1 MDNQT
6 KRLIDERAREKLD
19 EVRPKMEEYD
29 MSITDLGP
37 FLLEL
42 FRTVYGLRVN
52 CSYDI
57 HACLIVYGR
66 ENAKTEIWVYYDP
79 EKSDGDSLAE
89 DFIQDFVNGL
99 DARGLR
105 PLQFQVLCKMR
116 YGTGGDD
123 FDSYSEPIG
132 KAGGLDV
139 VASLGTIPKDHPLN
153 CGWFRSV
160 EGNDGPMDEDLEDLY
175 YYD

>member
-1 MDNQT
+1 MDGQT

-29 MSITDLGP
+29 MSTDLEP

-42 FRTVYGLRVN
+42 FRAVYGLRVS
-52 CSYDI
+52 CSHDI
-57 HACLIVYGR
+57 HAFLTVDIR

-79 EKSDGDSLAE
+79 QVSDWDSLAE

-99 DARGLR
+99 DAQGLR
-105 PLQFQVLCKMR
+105 PLQFEVVCKLR
-116 YGTGGDD
+116 YGTSGED
-123 FDSYSEPIG
+123 FNSHSEAIG

-139 VASLGTIPKDHPLN
+139 VASLGTIPDDHPLN

-160 EGNDGPMDEDLEDLY
+160 EGDDGSMDEDLEELY
-175 YYD
+175 YHD